1 MGKMTKKDEEVIGLK
16 IEKRMIEDIVNLQK
30 KYAIFNRSEM
40 MRKIINKG
48 INKIE
53 NEGL

>member
-1 MGKMTKKDEEVIGLK
+1 VRKLTKKDEEVIGLK